1 MSSTA
6 ITKKITT
13 YLSAERKTW
22 KGAGFIAAL
31 CITIFLLPVIILLAM
46 SEQLTS
52 ADTQSIDYTAYVQN
66 LSPEQQAQF
75 TQMEADGKTIES
87 ELIKRGLNVQILK
100 AQVIYLTYFD
110 YVERNEA
117 FFTDYCS
124 CFKENDDKTLIKV
137 LNQKYNLNIEYEE
150 FMRSYTVISNITI
163 NEYLFTDAATKN
175 KPDLAAWAR
184 NAYVSGW
191 AYLDGAIGEM
201 DTELR
206 YRCADNA
213 GLILGYLRYNPT
225 EKVFAAEPSTL
236 YYTVKGNIDTMPD
249 EEGVVL
255 FDGTNFGVY
264 VGGGEVVFSSAD
276 SSCVTKALVTDGA
289 WNQWAEVTGIQY
301 NTEIVFEEYDETQ
314 KNNLGLVE
322 WVKQAQENGWGY
334 VYGTYG
340 NVMTEE
346 LLQDRASMFGEQ
358 VTGYTD
364 FIRQSW
370 MGKRTADCVGLIK
383 GYGWYDSASGEIV
396 VGSNGM
402 ADVSAN
408 GLFKAAT
415 VKGTIDTI
423 PETPGLAVWQ
433 DGHIGIYIGNGEVI
447 EAMGT
452 EYGVV
457 KTSLPIGWTHWLQ
470 IPYISYIEETNEEG
484 CAYEKDNHSNG
495 Q

>member
-1 MSSTA
+1 MKEILIKLALSILSDKEA
-6 ITKKITT
+6 REKIMIVI
-13 YLSAERKTW
+13 LSIVV
-22 KGAGFIAAL
+22 GV
-31 CITIFLLPVIILLAM
+31 LLLLLAPVAVLF
-46 SEQLTS
+46 SLGEIEAPEISGLDES
-52 ADTQSIDYTAYVQN
+52 AYIASLDG
-66 LSPEQQAQF
+66 EQQAEIA
-75 TQMEADGKTIES
+75 QMEADGQTIAEVMKS
-87 ELIKRGLNVQILK
+87 LGIQEQTIK
-100 AQVIYLTYFD
+100 AQLLYF
-110 YVERNEA
+110 
-117 FFTDYCS
+117 S
-124 CFKENDDKTLIKV
+124 CFKDTELTDYLAYGNLFANAPDDVALIDCI
-137 LNQKYNLNIEYEE
+137 NQTYGLDIVYED
-150 FMRSYTVISNITI
+150 FMQSYTWVMNTTI

-191 AYLDGAIGEM
+191 AYRDGAIGEI

-236 YYTVKGNIDTMPD
+236 YYTIKGNLDTMPD
-249 EEGVVL
+249 EEGIVL

-264 VGGGEVVFSSAD
+264 VGNGEVVFSSRD
-276 SSCVTKALVTDGA
+276 SGCVIKASVADGA

-301 NTEIVFEEYDETQ
+301 NTEIVFEEYDGTQ

-322 WVKQAQENGWGY
+322 WAKQAQENGWGY

-340 NVMTEE
+340 NVLTEE
-346 LLQDRASMFGEQ
+346 LLQDRADMFGEQ
-358 VTGYTD
+358 VTGYED
-364 FIRQSW
+364 FIRQNW

-383 GYGWYDSASGEIV
+383 GYGWYDSASSKIV

-408 GLFKAAT
+408 GMFEATT

-447 EAMGT
+447 EAIGT
-452 EYGVV
+452 EQGVV
-457 KTSLPIGWTHWLQ
+457 KTTLPGNWTHWLE
-470 IPYISYIEETNEEG
+470 IPYISYPMAEEPTTEPTEEG
-484 CAYEKDNHSNG
+484 A
-495 Q
+495 

>member
-1 MSSTA
+1 MKAILIRMLAGIITESGLLKKIIIIIISVIGGIAAFVVMPFVILFSMSSAESPDTSEFTA
-6 ITKKITT
+6 
-13 YLSAERKTW
+13 ADW
-22 KGAGFIAAL
+22 KA
-31 CITIFLLPVIILLAM
+31 
-46 SEQLTS
+46 SLT
-52 ADTQSIDYTAYVQN
+52 
-66 LSPEQQAQF
+66 PEQQAEIA
-75 TQMEADGKTIES
+75 QMESGGQTIAEVMKS
-87 ELIKRGLNVQILK
+87 LGIQEQTIK
-100 AQVIYLTYFD
+100 AQLLYFS
-110 YVERNEA
+110 
-117 FFTDYCS
+117 FFSDTELTDYLAYGNL
-124 CFKENDDKTLIKV
+124 FKDSQDDAALIENI
-137 LNQKYNLNIEYEE
+137 NQTYGLDIVYED
-150 FMRSYTVISNITI
+150 FMQSYTWVMNTTI

-175 KPDLAAWAR
+175 KSDLAAWAR

-191 AYLDGAIGEM
+191 AYQDGAVGEM
-201 DTELR
+201 GAELR

-236 YYTVKGNIDTMPD
+236 YYTVKGNLDTMPD
-249 EEGVVL
+249 EEGIVL

-264 VGGGEVVFSSAD
+264 VGSGEVVFSSRD
-276 SSCVTKALVTDGA
+276 SGCVTKASVADGA

-322 WVKQAQENGWGY
+322 WAKQAQENGWGY

-340 NVMTEE
+340 NVLTEE

-358 VTGYTD
+358 VTGFED
-364 FIRQSW
+364 FIRQNW

-396 VGSNGM
+396 VGSNSM
-402 ADVSAN
+402 ADVTAN
-408 GLFKAAT
+408 GMFEAAT

-447 EAMGT
+447 EAMNT
-452 EYGVV
+452 QRGV
-457 KTSLPIGWTHWLQ
+457 TRTQLAGREWTHWLQ
-470 IPYISYIEETNEEG
+470 IPYINYAEKSSEESE
-484 CAYEKDNHSNG
+484 
-495 Q
+495 

>member
-1 MSSTA
+1 MKEILIKLALSILTDKEA
-6 ITKKITT
+6 REKIIVVI
-13 YLSAERKTW
+13 LSIVV
-22 KGAGFIAAL
+22 GV
-31 CITIFLLPVIILLAM
+31 LLLLLAPVAVLF
-46 SEQLTS
+46 SLGEIEAPEVSGLDES
-52 ADTQSIDYTAYVQN
+52 AYIASLDS
-66 LSPEQQAQF
+66 EQQAEI
-75 TQMEADGKTIES
+75 TQMEADGQTIAEVMKS
-87 ELIKRGLNVQILK
+87 LGIQEQTIK
-100 AQVIYLTYFD
+100 AQLLYF
-110 YVERNEA
+110 
-117 FFTDYCS
+117 S
-124 CFKENDDKTLIKV
+124 CFKDTELTDYLAYANLFKDSQDDAALIDSI
-137 LNQKYNLNIEYEE
+137 NQTYGLDIVYED
-150 FMRSYTVISNITI
+150 FMQSYTWVMNTTI

-175 KPDLAAWAR
+175 KSDLAAWAR

-191 AYLDGAIGEM
+191 AYQDGAVGEM
-201 DTELR
+201 GAELR

-249 EEGVVL
+249 EEGIVL

-264 VGGGEVVFSSAD
+264 VGNGEVIFSSAD
-276 SSCVTKALVTDGA
+276 SGCVAKASVADGA

-314 KNNLGLVE
+314 KNNFGLVE
-322 WVKQAQENGWGY
+322 WAKQAQGNGWGY

-340 NVMTEE
+340 NVLTEE

-358 VTGYTD
+358 VTGYED
-364 FIRQSW
+364 FIRQNW

-408 GLFKAAT
+408 GMFEAAT

-423 PETPGLAVWQ
+423 PEVPGLAVWQ

-457 KTSLPIGWTHWLQ
+457 KTSLPSGWTHWLQ
-470 IPYISYIEETNEEG
+470 VPYISYASTEEPTTESTEEG
-484 CAYEKDNHSNG
+484 A
-495 Q
+495 

>member
-1 MSSTA
+1 MKEILIKLALSILSDKEA
-6 ITKKITT
+6 REKIMIVI
-13 YLSAERKTW
+13 LSIVVGVLLLLFAPVAVLFSLGEIEAPEVS
-22 KGAGFIAAL
+22 GLDESAYIASL
-31 CITIFLLPVIILLAM
+31 D
-46 SEQLTS
+46 SQ
-52 ADTQSIDYTAYVQN
+52 
-66 LSPEQQAQF
+66 QQAEIA
-75 TQMEADGKTIES
+75 QMEADGQTIAEVMKS
-87 ELIKRGLNVQILK
+87 LGIQEQTIK
-100 AQVIYLTYFD
+100 AQLLYF
-110 YVERNEA
+110 
-117 FFTDYCS
+117 S
-124 CFKENDDKTLIKV
+124 CFKDTELTDCLAYANLFKDIQDDAALVDSI
-137 LNQKYNLNIEYEE
+137 NQTYGLDIVYED
-150 FMRSYTVISNITI
+150 FMQSYTWVMNTTI

-201 DTELR
+201 DTEFR

-213 GLILGYLRYNPT
+213 GLILGYLRYNPA
-225 EKVFAAEPSTL
+225 EKVFAAEPSVL

-264 VGGGEVVFSSAD
+264 VGGGEVIFSSAD
-276 SSCVTKALVTDGA
+276 SGCVTKASVADSA
-289 WNQWAEVTGIQY
+289 WNQWAEVTGIRY
-301 NTEIVFEEYDETQ
+301 NTEIVFEEYDETR

-322 WVKQAQENGWGY
+322 WAKQAQENGWGY

-340 NVMTEE
+340 NVLTEE

-358 VTGYTD
+358 VTGYED
-364 FIRQSW
+364 FIRQNW

-408 GLFKAAT
+408 GMFEAAM

-423 PETPGLAVWQ
+423 PEVPGLAVWQ

-452 EYGVV
+452 EHGVV
-457 KTSLPIGWTHWLQ
+457 KTMLPGNWTHWLE
-470 IPYISYIEETNEEG
+470 IPYISYPQEEEPTTEPTEEG
-484 CAYEKDNHSNG
+484 V
-495 Q
+495 